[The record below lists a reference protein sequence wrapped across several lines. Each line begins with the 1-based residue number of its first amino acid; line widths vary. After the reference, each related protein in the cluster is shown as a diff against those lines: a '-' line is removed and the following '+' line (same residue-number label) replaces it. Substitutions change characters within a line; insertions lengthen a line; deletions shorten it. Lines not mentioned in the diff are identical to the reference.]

1 MTQAPAPVAIRRQM
15 VPVYGA
21 GFVTAF
27 GAHAVAA
34 NLGRYTLGH
43 HGSLWELGLLL
54 GIYDGAEVVLKP
66 VFGALADRAG
76 AKPVMIG
83 GLVLFAA
90 ASAAFVIG
98 GDPHL
103 LTAVRL
109 AQGTG
114 AAAFSPAAA
123 AAVAALGGRKRTGR
137 LFGGYGGAK
146 GAGYLAGPIA
156 GGALVAAGGYGALF
170 ATLAVIAAG
179 TAAAVAV
186 LVPHARPT
194 PRTSEAPG
202 LGRRLTS
209 AAFLQPVLLL
219 AAAAAALSAGVG
231 FLPVLAGQHRLGP
244 IAAGALVSL
253 LAAAAAVLQPV
264 AGRRIDDGRL
274 SPAVAAAALAVCA
287 AGFLLALTGLPGL
300 IAGAILIGAGVATAT
315 PAGFARLAATTP
327 PGQLGRTMGTAEA
340 GREVGDAGGPLLVGA
355 FGLISLTTGLGALA
369 AALLACA
376 ALAAPRNRTSLPPS
390 AHPSAGPPHPH
401 THTRGETGPNGHP
414 TDYRQRPGAT
424 GPR

>member
-1 MTQAPAPVAIRRQM
+1 MTQAPARPAVRRQ
-15 VPVYGA
+15 VLPVYAA

-34 NLGRYTLGH
+34 NLGRYALGH

-66 VFGALADRAG
+66 VFGALADRTG

-103 LTAVRL
+103 LAAARL

-123 AAVAALGGRKRTGR
+123 ATVAALGGQKRSGR

-146 GAGYLAGPIA
+146 GIGYLLGPIA
-156 GGALVAAGGYGALF
+156 GGALVVAGGYSVLF
-170 ATLAVIAAG
+170 GTLTVIAIL
-179 TAAAVAV
+179 TAAAISA
-186 LVPHARPT
+186 LVPHARPV
-194 PRTSEAPG
+194 PRTSAEVPS
-202 LGRRLTS
+202 LGARLTS

-219 AAAAAALSAGVG
+219 VAATAALSAGVG
-231 FLPVLAGQHRLGP
+231 FLPVLGGQHHLGP

-253 LAAAAAVLQPV
+253 LAAAACAV
-264 AGRRIDDGRL
+264 
-274 SPAVAAAALAVCA
+274 
-287 AGFLLALTGLPGL
+287 GFLIAITGLPGL
-300 IAGAILIGAGVATAT
+300 IAGALLIGAGVATAT
-315 PAGFARLAATTP
+315 PAGFARLAASTP
-327 PGQLGRTMGTAEA
+327 AGQLGRTMGTAEA
-340 GREVGDAGGPLLVGA
+340 GRELGDAGGPVLVGA
-355 FGLISLTTGLGALA
+355 FGLVSLTAGLGALA
-369 AALLACA
+369 VTILLCA
-376 ALAAPRNRTSLPPS
+376 ALAAPRKHASPP
-390 AHPSAGPPHPH
+390 PPPA
-401 THTRGETGPNGHP
+401 
-414 TDYRQRPGAT
+414 GAT
-424 GPR
+424 

>member
-1 MTQAPAPVAIRRQM
+1 MTQAPAPVAAHRQV

-34 NLGRYTLGH
+34 NLGRYALGH

-66 VFGALADRAG
+66 VFGALADRTG
-76 AKPVMIG
+76 AKPVMVG
-83 GLVLFAA
+83 GLAVFAA

-103 LTAVRL
+103 LAAARL

-123 AAVAALGGRKRTGR
+123 ATVAALGGRKRTGR

-146 GAGYLAGPIA
+146 GLGYLLGPIA
-156 GGALVAAGGYGALF
+156 GGALVATGGYPALF
-170 ATLAVIAAG
+170 GTLAVIAIG
-179 TAAAVAV
+179 TAAAIAV
-186 LVPHARPT
+186 LVPRARPA
-194 PRTSEAPG
+194 PRTSAAAPG

-219 AAAAAALSAGVG
+219 AAATAALSAGVG
-231 FLPVLAGQHRLGP
+231 FLPVLAGQHHLGP

-274 SPAVAAAALAVCA
+274 PPGTAAAALAACA
-287 AGFLLALTGLPGL
+287 AGFLIALTGLPGL
-300 IAGAILIGAGVATAT
+300 IAGAIFIGAGVATAT
-315 PAGFARLAATTP
+315 PVGFTRLAATTP
-327 PGQLGRTMGTAEA
+327 PGQLGRTLGTAEA
-340 GREVGDAGGPLLVGA
+340 GRELGDAGGPVLVGA
-355 FGLISLTTGLGALA
+355 FGLISLTAGLGALA
-369 AALLACA
+369 ATLLACA
-376 ALAAPRNRTSLPPS
+376 ALAAPPNRASPPD
-390 AHPSAGPPHPH
+390 PPAG
-401 THTRGETGPNGHP
+401 T
-414 TDYRQRPGAT
+414 A
-424 GPR
+424 

>member
-1 MTQAPAPVAIRRQM
+1 MTQAPACPAVRRQ
-15 VPVYGA
+15 VLPVYAA

-34 NLGRYTLGH
+34 NLGRYALGH

-66 VFGALADRAG
+66 VFGALADRTG
-76 AKPVMIG
+76 PKPVMIG
-83 GLVLFAA
+83 GLVVFAA

-103 LTAVRL
+103 LAAARL

-123 AAVAALGGRKRTGR
+123 ATVAALGGRKRSGR

-146 GAGYLAGPIA
+146 GIGYLLGPIA
-156 GGALVAAGGYGALF
+156 GGALVVAGGYPALF
-170 ATLAVIAAG
+170 STLAVIAIL
-179 TAAAVAV
+179 TAAAISA
-186 LVPHARPT
+186 LVPHARPV
-194 PRTSEAPG
+194 PRTSAEAPS
-202 LGRRLTS
+202 LGRQLTS

-219 AAAAAALSAGVG
+219 AAATAALSAGVG
-231 FLPVLAGQHRLGP
+231 FLPVLAGQHHLGP

-253 LAAAAAVLQPV
+253 LAAAAAVLQPF

-274 SPAVAAAALAVCA
+274 PPAAAAAALAACA
-287 AGFLLALTGLPGL
+287 AGFLLAITGLPGL
-300 IAGAILIGAGVATAT
+300 IAGSLLIGAGVATAT

-327 PGQLGRTMGTAEA
+327 AGQLGRTMGAAEA
-340 GREVGDAGGPLLVGA
+340 GRELGDAGGPVLVGA
-355 FGLISLTTGLGALA
+355 FGLISLTAGLGALA
-369 AALLACA
+369 AVLLICA
-376 ALAAPRNRTSLPPS
+376 GLAAPRNRTSAPRPP
-390 AHPSAGPPHPH
+390 AG
-401 THTRGETGPNGHP
+401 GP
-414 TDYRQRPGAT
+414 
-424 GPR
+424 

>member
-1 MTQAPAPVAIRRQM
+1 VTQAPARPAVRRQ
-15 VPVYGA
+15 VLPVYAA

-34 NLGRYTLGH
+34 NLGRYALGH

-66 VFGALADRAG
+66 VFGALADRTG

-83 GLVLFAA
+83 GLMLFAA

-103 LTAVRL
+103 LAAARL

-123 AAVAALGGRKRTGR
+123 ATVAALGGRKRSGR

-146 GAGYLAGPIA
+146 GIGYLLGPIA
-156 GGALVAAGGYGALF
+156 GGALVAAGGYPALF
-170 ATLAVIAAG
+170 STLAVIAIV
-179 TAAAVAV
+179 TAAAVAA
-186 LVPHARPT
+186 LVPGARPV
-194 PRTSEAPG
+194 PRTSAEAPG

-219 AAAAAALSAGVG
+219 AAATAALSAGVG
-231 FLPVLAGQHRLGP
+231 FLPVLAGQHHLGP

-253 LAAAAAVLQPV
+253 LAAAAAVLQPF

-274 SPAVAAAALAVCA
+274 PPAAAAAALAACA
-287 AGFLLALTGLPGL
+287 VGFLLAITGLPGL
-300 IAGAILIGAGVATAT
+300 IAGALLIGAGVATAT

-327 PGQLGRTMGTAEA
+327 AGQLGRTMGAAEA
-340 GREVGDAGGPLLVGA
+340 GRELGDAGGPVLVGA
-355 FGLISLTTGLGALA
+355 FGLISLTAGLGALA
-369 AALLACA
+369 AVLLICA
-376 ALAAPRNRTSLPPS
+376 GLAAPRNRTSAPRPP
-390 AHPSAGPPHPH
+390 AG
-401 THTRGETGPNGHP
+401 GP
-414 TDYRQRPGAT
+414 
-424 GPR
+424 

>member
-1 MTQAPAPVAIRRQM
+1 VAVRRQV
-15 VPVYGA
+15 VPVYAA

-34 NLGRYTLGH
+34 NLGRYALGH

-66 VFGALADRAG
+66 AFGALADRTG

-103 LTAVRL
+103 LAAARL

-123 AAVAALGGRKRTGR
+123 ATVAALGGRKRTGR

-146 GAGYLAGPIA
+146 GAGYPAGPVA
-156 GGALVAAGGYGALF
+156 GGALVAAGGYPALF
-170 ATLAVIAAG
+170 ATLAVIAIG
-179 TAAAVAV
+179 TAAAVTV
-186 LVPHARPT
+186 LVPRARPAPGT
-194 PRTSEAPG
+194 PAEVLG

-219 AAAAAALSAGVG
+219 AAATAALSAGLASCPCWPDSTAWGRSPPVPWYPCSRQPPRCCSPSPG
-231 FLPVLAGQHRLGP
+231 GGSMTAGSRRPWPLPRWPCARPGSCSP
-244 IAAGALVSL
+244 
-253 LAAAAAVLQPV
+253 
-264 AGRRIDDGRL
+264 
-274 SPAVAAAALAVCA
+274 SPACRA
-287 AGFLLALTGLPGL
+287 
-300 IAGAILIGAGVATAT
+300 
-315 PAGFARLAATTP
+315 
-327 PGQLGRTMGTAEA
+327 
-340 GREVGDAGGPLLVGA
+340 
-355 FGLISLTTGLGALA
+355 
-369 AALLACA
+369 
-376 ALAAPRNRTSLPPS
+376 
-390 AHPSAGPPHPH
+390 
-401 THTRGETGPNGHP
+401 
-414 TDYRQRPGAT
+414 
-424 GPR
+424 

>member
-1 MTQAPAPVAIRRQM
+1 V
-15 VPVYGA
+15 VPVYAA

-34 NLGRYTLGH
+34 NLGRYALGH

-54 GIYDGAEVVLKP
+54 GIYDAAEVVLKP
-66 VFGALADRAG
+66 VFGALADRTG

-103 LTAVRL
+103 LATARL

-123 AAVAALGGRKRTGR
+123 ATIAALGGQKRTGR

-146 GAGYLAGPIA
+146 GIGYLLGPIA
-156 GGALVAAGGYGALF
+156 GGALVVAGGYPALF
-170 ATLAVIAAG
+170 STLAVIAVV
-179 TAAAVAV
+179 TAAAVVA
-186 LVPHARPT
+186 LVPGARPV
-194 PRTSEAPG
+194 PRTSAAAPG

-219 AAAAAALSAGVG
+219 AAATAALSAGVG
-231 FLPVLAGQHRLGP
+231 FLPVLAGQHHLGP

-274 SPAVAAAALAVCA
+274 PPAAAAVALAACA
-287 AGFLLALTGLPGL
+287 AGFLLALSGLPGL

-315 PAGFARLAATTP
+315 PAGFARLAVITP
-327 PGQLGRTMGTAEA
+327 AGQLGRTMGAAEA
-340 GREVGDAGGPLLVGA
+340 GRELGDAGGPVLVGA
-355 FGLISLTTGLGALA
+355 FGLISLTAGLGALA
-369 AALLACA
+369 AALLICA
-376 ALAAPRNRTSLPPS
+376 GLAAPRKRTGVPR
-390 AHPSAGPPHPH
+390 APHRHFPH
-401 THTRGETGPNGHP
+401 QRG
-414 TDYRQRPGAT
+414 DKVR
-424 GPR
+424 

>member
-1 MTQAPAPVAIRRQM
+1 MTQAPARPAVRRQV
-15 VPVYGA
+15 VPVYAA

-34 NLGRYTLGH
+34 NLGRYALGH

-66 VFGALADRAG
+66 VFGALADRTG

-83 GLVLFAA
+83 GLMLFAA

-103 LTAVRL
+103 LAAARL

-123 AAVAALGGRKRTGR
+123 ATVAALGGRKRSGR
-137 LFGGYGGAK
+137 MFGGYGGAK
-146 GAGYLAGPIA
+146 GIGYLLGPIA
-156 GGALVAAGGYGALF
+156 GGALVVAGGYPALF
-170 ATLAVIAAG
+170 GTLALIAIL
-179 TAAAVAV
+179 TAAAIFA
-186 LVPHARPT
+186 LVPRAQPVS
-194 PRTSEAPG
+194 RTSAAAPG
-202 LGRRLTS
+202 LGRQLTS

-219 AAAAAALSAGVG
+219 AAATAALSAGVG
-231 FLPVLAGQHRLGP
+231 FLPVLAGQHHLGP

-253 LAAAAAVLQPV
+253 LAAAAAVLQPF

-274 SPAVAAAALAVCA
+274 PPAAAAAALAACA
-287 AGFLLALTGLPGL
+287 VGFLIAITGSLAGL
-300 IAGAILIGAGVATAT
+300 IAGALLIGAGVATAT
-315 PAGFARLAATTP
+315 PVGFARLASTTP

-340 GREVGDAGGPLLVGA
+340 GRELGDAGGPVLVGA
-355 FGLISLTTGLGALA
+355 FGLISLTAGLGALA

-376 ALAAPRNRTSLPPS
+376 ALATPRNHTSPSHPP
-390 AHPSAGPPHPH
+390 AG
-401 THTRGETGPNGHP
+401 T
-414 TDYRQRPGAT
+414 A
-424 GPR
+424 